1 MDGKQYQS
9 QSCQH
14 ERSKK
19 KKKRG
24 KSGNQNNTLKYA
36 NKI

>member
-19 KKKRG
+19 KRKKKEASQATR
-24 KSGNQNNTLKYA
+24 T
-36 NKI
+36 IH

>member
-1 MDGKQYQS
+1 MVNNIKVNHVSMKDL
-9 QSCQH
+9 
-14 ERSKK
+14 